1 MRYIAPEVK
10 MYKYKSM
17 QVKLNRILNRDG
29 SDNINRQKIKRNVSD
44 LYHSLMSSRWSTLF
58 AITLL
63 SYFSINFVFGLLY
76 FILGPEGLSG
86 LEYKSGWMFF
96 EECYFFSV
104 QTFSTIG
111 YGRISPVG
119 IIHNI
124 LVAIEAFTGMLSIA
138 VMSGL
143 LFTKFS
149 RPISKVKFS
158 EVALITKHRG
168 HRCLLFRMAN
178 ARLNQIVEASVS
190 VSILMSTITPEG
202 QSLRIQHELP
212 LIRNKSL
219 FFSLSW
225 MVAHIIDDKS
235 PLFGKTLE
243 ELQSLDA
250 EIIISVLGY
259 DETYGQTI
267 HARYSYIASEIQID
281 RQFVDMINRID
292 GKLNISLEN
301 ISKTT

>member
-1 MRYIAPEVK
+1 MRYIAPNSK

-17 QVKLNRILNRDG
+17 QAKLNRTLNRDG
-29 SDNINRQKIKRNVSD
+29 SDNINRRRIKRNVSD
-44 LYHSLMSSRWSTLF
+44 LYHSLMSSKWSTLF
-58 AITLL
+58 MITLAA
-63 SYFSINFVFGLLY
+63 YFSINLIFGLLY

-111 YGRISPVG
+111 YGRVSPVG
-119 IIHNI
+119 IIHNV
-124 LVAIEAFTGMLSIA
+124 LVALEAFTGMLSIA

-149 RPISKVKFS
+149 KPISKVKFS
-158 EVALITKHRG
+158 EVALITQHRG
-168 HRCLLFRMAN
+168 HKCLLFRMAN

-190 VSILMSTITPEG
+190 VSILLSSTTPEG
-202 QSLRIQHELP
+202 QAMRIQHDLP
-212 LIRNKSL
+212 LMRSKSL
-219 FFSLSW
+219 FFTLSW
-225 MVAHIIDDKS
+225 MVAHIIDEKS
-235 PLFGKTLE
+235 PLFGKTLK
-243 ELQSLDA
+243 ELQDVDA

-267 HARYSYIASEIQID
+267 HARYSYIANEIIMD
-281 RQFVDMINRID
+281 KQFVDIVSRVD
-292 GKLNISLEN
+292 GKLNIDLNS
-301 ISKTT
+301 ISTVK